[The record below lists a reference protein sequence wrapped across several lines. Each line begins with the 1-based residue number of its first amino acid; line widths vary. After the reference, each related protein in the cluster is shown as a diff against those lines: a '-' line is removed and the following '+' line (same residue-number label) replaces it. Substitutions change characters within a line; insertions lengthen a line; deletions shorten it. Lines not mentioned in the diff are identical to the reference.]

1 MLACTKNAR
10 DEVYSISY
18 AFLNS
23 LKGPRSGDSTD
34 YNISSM
40 RDNVV
45 EQKLMKGL
53 RLVQGHLK

>member
-1 MLACTKNAR
+1 MLARTKNAR
-10 DEVYSISY
+10 DEVYSISD

-23 LKGPRSGDSTD
+23 FKGPRSGYSIG

-45 EQKLMKGL
+45 EQKLMKGF
-53 RLVQGHLK
+53 RQVQAYLK